1 MTDALDSTGVTGKTM
16 VLFTSDNGP
25 EMLNRHPQ
33 AQRSYGSAGGLRG
46 RKLQLWE
53 GGIRV
58 PFIVR
63 WPDGASAG
71 GVSAVPVSGIDLL
84 PTLCDLAGVSLPATL
99 ELDGASLAPAFTGGA
114 IDRETPLFW
123 HDYKAWGGPRV
134 VLREGRFKLAA
145 YWDGPEILRTDS
157 STMRPGDLELI
168 RSARLI
174 RFELFDLETDPGER
188 RDVTASHPEIAE
200 RLRAEAAAIYEG
212 IQADVHPWK
221 ESWLRRW

>member
-1 MTDALDSTGVTGKTM
+1 MT
-16 VLFTSDNGP
+16 
-25 EMLNRHPQ
+25 NRHQQ

-46 RKLQLWE
+46 HKLQLWE

-63 WPDGASAG
+63 WPGHVAPGSLSDTAISGVDLLPSLCELAG
-71 GVSAVPVSGIDLL
+71 VPVSETVD
-84 PTLCDLAGVSLPATL
+84 
-99 ELDGASLAPAFTGGA
+99 LDGASFAPAFSG
-114 IDRETPLFW
+114 DDVVRETPLFW

-145 YWDGPEILRTDS
+145 WWDGPEILRTDS

-168 RSARLI
+168 ATSRLV

-188 RDVTASHPEIAE
+188 VDVADRFPEVFANMKRQALE
-200 RLRAEAAAIYEG
+200 LYGE
-212 IQADVHPWK
+212 IQADIHPWN